1 MQQLKFGKIKNYK
14 DDRGFG
20 FIFSE
25 CKFIHHAIMGSK
37 EVFFHIKQAKQFEAT
52 LKTTTPQEDI
62 CFWFTTETTHK
73 GEAVKQMWVKL
84 SDIPQGI
91 REGNAE
97 FIKKVAENIKTYEA
111 AKAEK
116 RVREDEERIQQEAL
130 RKAREVR
137 DSELNALIVA
147 ARSQGFS
154 TSGQLSAWIRA
165 NKLWTKYPTLTGDLT
180 MHDGEVS
187 WNFGAAI
194 DPQHYKRVCQDLG
207 LHNAGSNA
215 RAGAFRSYA
224 SMER

>member
-25 CKFIHHAIMGSK
+25 CKFTHDTIMGSK
-37 EVFFHIKQAKQFEAT
+37 EVFFHIKQAKQFESV
-52 LKTTTPQEDI
+52 LKTTMPQEDL
-62 CFWFTTETTHK
+62 CFWFTTETTRK
-73 GEAVKQMWVKL
+73 GEAVKQMWSKI
-84 SDIPQGI
+84 SEIPQDM
-91 REGNAE
+91 REGNTE
-97 FIKKVAENIKTYEA
+97 FINQVTENIKTYET
-111 AKAEK
+111 AKTEK
-116 RVREDEERIQQEAL
+116 LAREAVQQEAL
-130 RKAREVR
+130 SKARETR

-147 ARSQGFS
+147 ARNQGFS
-154 TSGQLSAWIRA
+154 TSGELSAWIRA

-180 MHDGEVS
+180 MHDGKES

-194 DPQHYKRVCQDLG
+194 DPQYYKQVCQALG

-224 SMER
+224 SMKS

>member
-25 CKFIHHAIMGSK
+25 CKFIHHVIMGSK
-37 EVFFHIKQAKQFEAT
+37 EVFFHIKQAKQFESV
-52 LKTTTPQEDI
+52 LKNATPQGEL
-62 CFWFTTETTHK
+62 CFWFTTEMTRK
-73 GEAVKQMWVKL
+73 GEAVKQMWSNQ
-84 SDIPQGI
+84 SDIPKDV

-97 FIKKVAENIKTYEA
+97 FINQVVESIEAYEA

-116 RVREDEERIQQEAL
+116 RARETEVRIQQEEL
-130 RKAREVR
+130 RKAR
-137 DSELNALIVA
+137 DFELNALIVA
-147 ARSQGFS
+147 ARNQGFS
-154 TSGQLSAWIRA
+154 TSGELSAWIRA
-165 NKLWTKYPTLTGDLT
+165 NKLWAIYPTLTGDLT
-180 MHDGEVS
+180 MHDGKES

-194 DPQHYKRVCQDLG
+194 DPQYYKQVCQALG

-224 SMER
+224 NVVDK

>member
-25 CKFIHHAIMGSK
+25 CKFTHDAIMGSK
-37 EVFFHIKQAKQFEAT
+37 EVFFHIKQAKQFESV
-52 LKTTTPQEDI
+52 LRTTTPKEDL
-62 CFWFTTETTHK
+62 CFWFTTETTRK
-73 GEAVKQMWVKL
+73 GEAAKQMWSKL
-84 SDIPQGI
+84 SEVPQDI
-91 REGNAE
+91 REDNAK
-97 FIKKVAENIKTYEA
+97 FINQITENIKTYETA
-111 AKAEK
+111 RAEK
-116 RVREDEERIQQEAL
+116 RAREAVQQEAL
-130 RKAREVR
+130 RKARETR

-154 TSGQLSAWIRA
+154 TSGELSAWIRT

-180 MHDGEVS
+180 MHDGKDS

-194 DPQHYKRVCQDLG
+194 DPRYYKQVCQALG

-224 SMER
+224 SMKS

>member
-25 CKFIHHAIMGSK
+25 CKFIHYVIMGSK
-37 EVFFHIKQAKQFEAT
+37 EVFFHIKQAKQFESV
-52 LKTTTPQEDI
+52 LKTTTLQEDL
-62 CFWFTTETTHK
+62 CFWFTTEITPK
-73 GEAVKQMWVKL
+73 GEAVKQMWSKL
-84 SDIPQGI
+84 SEIPQDI
-91 REGNAE
+91 REGNAD
-97 FIKKVAENIKTYEA
+97 FINQVAENIKLYEV

-116 RVREDEERIQQEAL
+116 HAHEAVLQEAL
-130 RKAREVR
+130 RKARETR

-180 MHDGEVS
+180 MHDGEES
-187 WNFGAAI
+187 WSFGAAI
-194 DPQHYKRVCQDLG
+194 DPQYYKLACQALD
-207 LHNAGSNA
+207 LHNAGSSA

-224 SMER
+224 SMGS